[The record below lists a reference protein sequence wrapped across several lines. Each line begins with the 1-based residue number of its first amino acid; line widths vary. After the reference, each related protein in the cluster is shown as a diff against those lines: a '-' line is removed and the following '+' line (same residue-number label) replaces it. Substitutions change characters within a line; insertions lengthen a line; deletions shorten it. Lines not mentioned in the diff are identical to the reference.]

1 VLIVLYDI
9 LEALESLEV
18 ALTWGE
24 GRIREELNL
33 LGVLHS

>member
-1 VLIVLYDI
+1 VLIAFYDL

-18 ALTWGE
+18 TLTWGE
-24 GRIREELNL
+24 GRIGEKLNL

>member
-1 VLIVLYDI
+1 MLITFYDL

-18 ALTWGE
+18 TLTRGK
-24 GRIREELNL
+24 GRIGEKLNL